1 MSLLSAFTEGS
12 HHKNISVVF
21 LMQNIYHKGAH
32 TRTMSIN
39 TQNMVL
45 FKNSRDVRQIEML
58 ERQVFGGDSGQFMKY
73 YHEQTS
79 KLFGFV
85 VLDLHPST
93 PINERI
99 VRNFGP
105 KIVARPIESKKTKT
119 NAEQLFDLRQQI
131 MNPYA
136 KLFLEAK
143 KKYEDVMNDPTK
155 TLAQYPD
162 VQHNY
167 HDILKKFK
175 EAEVGKRHV
184 LRLMPPSR
192 AIEDTKKNGD
202 LIDLHQ
208 PTIKTINSLLDEET
222 KKSGDLIDLHQPAIK
237 SIKLKS
243 ERDLMDLHGDEISIL
258 SDGTPEV
265 RPEDVALPPSD
276 ASDFEDDEEEESRDG
291 ENSQL
296 LSLDDTPEEQ
306 EAKYNYIERTRR
318 PPSPLPDER
327 IDEKDTDHRLF
338 SYDDTDDE
346 KRKKR
351 NYIKKY
357 NLRRRT
363 PLNYPRSW
371 KGPTTI
377 MDDDDLSS
385 DEENEKRTMSL

>member
-1 MSLLSAFTEGS
+1 
-12 HHKNISVVF
+12 
-21 LMQNIYHKGAH
+21 
-32 TRTMSIN
+32 
-39 TQNMVL
+39 
-45 FKNSRDVRQIEML
+45 
-58 ERQVFGGDSGQFMKY
+58 
-73 YHEQTS
+73 
-79 KLFGFV
+79 
-85 VLDLHPST
+85 
-93 PINERI
+93 
-99 VRNFGP
+99 
-105 KIVARPIESKKTKT
+105 
-119 NAEQLFDLRQQI
+119 
-131 MNPYA
+131 
-136 KLFLEAK
+136 
-143 KKYEDVMNDPTK
+143 
-155 TLAQYPD
+155 
-162 VQHNY
+162 
-167 HDILKKFK
+167 
-175 EAEVGKRHV
+175 
-184 LRLMPPSR
+184 
-192 AIEDTKKNGD
+192 
-202 LIDLHQ
+202 
-208 PTIKTINSLLDEET
+208 
-222 KKSGDLIDLHQPAIK
+222 
-237 SIKLKS
+237 
-243 ERDLMDLHGDEISIL
+243 MDLHGDEISIL

-276 ASDFEDDEEEESRDG
+276 ASDFEDDEEEESRDW

-385 DEENEKRTMSL
+385 GEENEKRTMSL